1 MLVTLPHIKKKE
13 KEKKLH
19 MNVLGFFLKNNQIPQ
34 TILLVR
40 QRFKLFSFLTIRV

>member
-1 MLVTLPHIKKKE
+1 MLVTLPHIKKK
-13 KEKKLH
+13 KKTAH
-19 MNVLGFFLKNNQIPQ
+19 ECFGIFFKNNQIPQ